1 MKYLR
6 FSMRPLLWLM
16 IVVQLPALAQAPE
29 PNLRS
34 TVNEV
39 LLDMVVRDKK
49 ARIVRDLR
57 PEEVQVFE
65 DGVPQKLAHFTFFDG
80 HSAAPPTRPTA
91 EPASA
96 AAPSAAAAP
105 AVAPS
110 APSNVQELRDISV
123 VSVVVAN
130 LNQQGRKVTLDT
142 MRDFVKNHA
151 QPNTYIGVFW
161 LGRTQI
167 RPVQAYT
174 NDPESVSVAIEK
186 AVQGVGLQTGGPG
199 QGLGVATDWE
209 GEPGD
214 RTAPNDP
221 FAATATQTTGGA
233 AQAIENLMSSQW
245 VDEMHQIYQDSA
257 QYLAQLHTLV
267 KSQAAIPGRKV
278 VLLFSSGLPIHPDT
292 VEIFNT
298 VISTANRSNVSFYA
312 IDTKGFGSS
321 DLTNSRRMV
330 AAAARASM
338 QQQLAQANG
347 RDMTVTP
354 AEVMAPQVAEA
365 SVRADTRGNLGTL
378 AEGTGGALLS
388 TSMDLPKMLG
398 RALEEVQTHYELSYS
413 PKDTSADGSFR
424 KVEVK
429 VSRPGVVVF
438 ARNGYYALP
447 FLNDRQIYP
456 FEMATLKALNTKPA
470 PTQFSFHSDAL
481 QFRPGQ
487 GKTQFSFAF
496 EVPTAGLAVT
506 EEKPV
511 AKVHVDVTLL
521 IKDEKGQVV
530 QKISR
535 DIPYQV
541 PLEKVSEL
549 KRGVV
554 TFTAPF
560 LLPPGRYT
568 LETAA
573 LDRESMKASVR
584 RSVLV
589 VGQGSGLSMSDVVLV
604 RRVDAVLGFAN
615 ATDPLQAKG
624 GKVTPELSGSMSK
637 NGDGAVQFYATAY
650 PPAPVDAPV
659 EMHMAIARDGQLVV
673 RAPATEVPPEAS
685 GVVPVLVGVPR
696 DKLPPGQYEAQ
707 ITFQYK
713 GQTVSNVTAFTVAQD

>member
-1 MKYLR
+1 MKYRR
-6 FSMRPLLWLM
+6 FSMRSLFWLL

-29 PNLRS
+29 PTLRS

-39 LLDMVVRDKK
+39 LLDVVVRDKK
-49 ARIVRDLR
+49 ARIIRDLR
-57 PEEVQVFE
+57 PEEVQVLE
-65 DGVPQKLAHFTFFDG
+65 DGVPQKLAHFSFFDG
-80 HSAAPPTRPTA
+80 HATP
-91 EPASA
+91 
-96 AAPSAAAAP
+96 AAP
-105 AVAPS
+105 AETPAAPATAPAPPAVS
-110 APSNVQELRDISV
+110 ASYSASRNVQELRDISV

-130 LNQQGRKVTLDT
+130 LDQQGRKVTLDA
-142 MRDFVKNHA
+142 MRDFVKEHA

-161 LGRTQI
+161 LGRTVI
-167 RPVQAYT
+167 RPVQPYT
-174 NDPESVSVAIEK
+174 NDPDAVAVAMQK
-186 AVQGVGLQTGGPG
+186 AVQGVGLLTGGPG
-199 QGLGVATDWE
+199 QGLGVVTQWE
-209 GEPGD
+209 GEAGDSSAPGGTSPAVD
-214 RTAPNDP
+214 TS
-221 FAATATQTTGGA
+221 TGNGP

-257 QYLAQLHTLV
+257 QYLSQLHTLV

-292 VEIFNT
+292 VEVFNT

-321 DLTNSRRMV
+321 DLSNSRRML
-330 AAAARASM
+330 AAAARSSM
-338 QQQLAQANG
+338 RQQMAQANG

-354 AEVMAPQVAEA
+354 DEVMAPQVAEA
-365 SVRADTRGNLGTL
+365 SVRANNRENLGTL

-398 RALEEVQTHYELSYS
+398 RALEDVQSHYELSYS
-413 PKDTSADGSFR
+413 PKDTSTDGSFR
-424 KVEVK
+424 KVEIK
-429 VSRPGVVVF
+429 VSRPGAVVF

-447 FLNDRQIYP
+447 FLNERQIYP
-456 FEMATLKALNTKPA
+456 FEIATLKAINTKPA
-470 PTQFSFHSDAL
+470 PAQFSFHSDAL

-487 GKTQFSFAF
+487 AKTQFSFAF
-496 EVPTAGLAVT
+496 EVPIAGLSVT
-506 EEKPV
+506 EEKPS
-511 AKVHVDVTLL
+511 AKVHVDVTAL

-541 PLEKVSEL
+541 PLEKINEL

-560 LLPPGRYT
+560 VLPPGRYT
-568 LETAA
+568 MEIAA

-589 VGQGSGLSMSDVVLV
+589 VPQGAGLSMSDVVLV
-604 RRVDAVLGFAN
+604 RRVDAVQEFGN
-615 ATDPLQAKG
+615 AADPLQAKG
-624 GKVTPELSGSMSK
+624 GKVTPELSGSTSQK
-637 NGDGAVQFYATAY
+637 DEGAVRFYATAY

-659 EMHMAIARDGQLVV
+659 EMNMAIARDGQLVV

-685 GVVPVLVGVPR
+685 GAVPVLVGVPR
-696 DKLPPGQYEAQ
+696 EKLPPGQYEAQ
-707 ITFQYK
+707 ITFRYK
-713 GQTVSNVTAFTVAQD
+713 GQSVSNVTAFSVAQE